1 MALIFGQLSSD
12 LSAVARA
19 AVASPVPLDRPEASI
34 ASHPVE
40 IKDQGAAVPHDSGN
54 SIGPIAGNHSATKD
68 NHLKSDDR
76 EREIRKSER
85 ARCYAILAS
94 DAAIGQE
101 VQAFRLAFFGEMPAD
116 QAIAALGR
124 PENKS
129 DVSKSAADDPW
140 SAAVEKV
147 NKSVLAG
154 NSQK

>member
-12 LSAVARA
+12 LLAVARA
-19 AVASPVPLDRPEASI
+19 AVTSPVQLDCPEASI

-40 IKDQGAAVPHDSGN
+40 INDQGAAVPHASG
-54 SIGPIAGNHSATKD
+54 SPIGSIAGDHSATKD
-68 NHLKSDDR
+68 NRLESDDR

-129 DVSKSAADDPW
+129 DVSKSAGDDPW
-140 SAAVEKV
+140 SAAVKKV
-147 NKSVLAG
+147 NKSVLAA